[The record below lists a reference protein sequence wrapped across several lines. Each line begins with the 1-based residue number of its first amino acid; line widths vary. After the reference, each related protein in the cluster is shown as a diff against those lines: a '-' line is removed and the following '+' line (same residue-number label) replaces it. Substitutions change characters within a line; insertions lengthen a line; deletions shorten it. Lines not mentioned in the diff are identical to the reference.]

1 VGGDG
6 DDLLEGGNGDDYLD
20 GGNGVD
26 VLNGGAGDDTFK
38 VGDSRNHDQ
47 VDGGDGTDTLV
58 ADLSWF
64 SGDFALDNDPAV
76 TTVLPGGTI
85 YTGIE
90 GFNLTLGAGN
100 DALDNTRT
108 GGSDYWITGDGNDV
122 INSGGGNDVIDAGD
136 GNDTIDSGSGNDVVN
151 AGAGDDVIYH
161 KDGGYDT
168 VDGGAGVD
176 RLVLDFSGDTRKLR
190 EYAYD
195 ATGDLLGAIN
205 WDGVV
210 PDGTVKIRIGGDIN
224 SYYYYL
230 SNVFGVTYS
239 GIEHLE
245 VTGTP
250 YDDWLVGGALADV
263 LRGGGGSD
271 YLVGGDGDDLLEG
284 GNGDDYLD
292 GGNGVDVLNGGAGDD
307 TFLVRDGDRLDGDDG
322 SDTVSCAGAPAAVLV
337 DMSLGLVI
345 NNGYGFQNILASVEN
360 VIGSNYNDVFR
371 GGPGNNAFDGGAGF
385 DTVDYSAA
393 TGGVVVDLRP
403 GTAFQDGMG
412 GQDTLSRIELIIGS
426 SYNDVLIGNGGD
438 NFFDPGTGSDAL
450 DGGAGTDRLVI
461 EWSTVAVAGPGDGI
475 LMDAYDA
482 GGTPIDDP
490 ALAVEWFIRQQ
501 VGTANQVSAR
511 NFETFSLTGTA
522 ADDVLRGTVLADTL
536 SGSAGDD
543 VLDGNLGADLLAGGD
558 GADTFIGTLA
568 HLDGDSIA
576 DLAPDDVIVVSGA
589 RFTGDGVVFSDGKL
603 VIDPSGDGTT
613 NVSIALDGSFT
624 GRFEA
629 TPSDPN
635 DAASTSIRYI
645 AELPVISIKALDAEK
660 PEGEFGVTPFTFEV
674 TRSGDLGGTSSVDYA
689 VSGWGDNPTDWRD
702 FDGPTI
708 GTVFFAPGEALKSIT
723 VDVAK
728 DAHSEFSEDFTV
740 ALSTPVAATV
750 ASHGAVGTITNRTLL
765 VDAGISGE
773 DLHTVYQLT
782 KSAYGLAA
790 LPGGWE
796 RLVAL
801 PAFADKAFDPIR
813 NLDPTTRD
821 KGFDSDGFFIG
832 KSQYSDL
839 GGSGDPPKILVAA
852 HLTLGK
858 IDSIALAA
866 PGGYVYPTYVHGHLY
881 DSVAMLLDAI
891 NSFVESSIDRPDV
904 WVTGHSRGGGQT
916 NEIFEF
922 SNGDGTVFDSARY
935 VGFSS
940 FEVSRSATEK
950 NILHIGYENDPV
962 FREWI
967 SDTSYAKSTRVGT
980 ASSTDHF
987 VYFDHGHI
995 WNYWWGPYTRASH
1008 NFSALD
1014 RIVDAVTLSDA
1025 SGYIGIDTVVLV
1037 DSYSG
1042 TVVDNPGSRN
1052 DHLGSSAVILGDYLN
1067 DHLVGRDRSDVI
1079 FGFSGSDT
1087 IDGGGGNDTVDGGVG
1102 ADVLIGGNGKDIFVG
1117 SQATLNG
1124 DTISDFSPQ
1133 DIIRFDGVLFGSG
1146 QLDYTAGLLLV
1157 DSDTSGTFETAI
1169 KLDGD
1174 FSAGKFVATHSAPSE
1189 PLHTLITYEASDVLV
1204 WIVPSAISKYEGDAG
1219 SVTEYVY
1226 TVIRWGDLE
1235 KTSVVQCTIAP
1246 DGTDGADPDDF
1257 EGGVFPLS
1265 RELTFQKDQTSQDI
1279 RIRVQGDNQK
1289 NENDEGF
1296 KITLSAIKNAT
1307 IVPDKREAVGI
1318 IQDDDTL
1325 PRLSVS
1331 DATARESDGEIVF
1344 KVIRTGDLDY
1354 DSAANWRVE
1363 LPSPAAYGQ
1372 ASDTDLGKVLQGT
1385 VFFHRGSTDPQTI
1398 KVAIVDDPD
1407 FEPSETFPVILDKP
1421 LNAVLTKD
1429 TARGTIKDDD
1439 GDGEVSITAIDADKD
1454 EGTATSAPV
1463 TPTEFTFEVS
1473 RSGKSQDAFS
1483 VKYAVSGSGTHPH
1496 TATVPDDFIGLT
1508 TDTLHF
1514 AENEPSK
1521 IVTIHVAPDDQDEE
1535 DEGFLVT
1542 LSDPTN
1548 DFQIGQ
1554 PDAAFGLIRNDD
1566 DLVFSIAPQ
1575 NASQLEGDKK
1585 TTDFTFTVTRG
1596 GNVHAGDIECSVD
1609 WAVTVGSSG
1618 GPWADRTA
1626 DFDGRIIGTVDF
1638 AADGVL
1644 TKTIHVPVKGETI
1657 PEANEIFDVKL
1668 SHPQRQAGGVSAS
1681 PTIGT
1686 DTARGTI
1693 MDDDSRKLSIVSAV
1707 SKQEGTDTKDPI
1719 ILTEFNFTVTRSNTE
1734 GSLEVPYGVTPGPS
1748 RPADGSDVPGLS
1760 YHDRLIFGDGI
1771 GSAVITVKVQP
1782 DNTIES
1788 DETFFV
1794 ALGETEGW
1802 TFNNRLAVGTIQD
1815 DDAQRVSIS
1824 GVGRSEGSNGGTTP
1838 FKFMVTRSNTKG
1850 ELDLSYTVTP
1860 GPISP
1865 VDGSDIAGLGSFPT
1879 LHFADGEGKQ
1889 TIQVNV
1895 NRDNDKE
1902 PNETFYVTLSD
1913 PGTGLTFGNRQAV
1926 GTISND
1932 DPVPPW
1938 PRPVL
1943 RGDPHLVTLD
1953 GLACDFQ
1960 AVGEFVAMQSADG
1973 TDVAVQIRTTAVGD
1987 LASNITA
1994 VAVLIDGHR
2003 VTITAGAEATLRV
2016 GGVATTVPDD
2026 VGVLPIGSGF
2036 VEYDGSTYT
2045 LTDPGGAG
2053 MIVQPVAGRL
2063 DLVLTVDP
2071 AYAGALYGLLG
2082 NFNGDPTDDL
2092 ALADGTVLTQPVS
2105 FADLYGAYAD
2115 SWRVTEATSL
2125 FDYDAGESTAT
2136 LTDRAFPRQ
2145 IVTLDMLPEEVV
2157 TRATALVDEAG
2168 ISEPALRAAAILDL
2182 ALTGDTSYLL
2192 GATIPVP
2199 VTSVVEIIDAPSPLP
2214 ILTVVGPDSVHW
2226 EGDTGNTSVHFEV
2239 YRSSSVA
2246 GELTVN
2252 YQVLPSGDH
2261 PANADDFGGT
2271 LPSGFLKFD
2280 DGEALKAIEVII
2292 AADTLAEYSEVFAVR
2307 LSVDA
2312 ADRDSVLFSAPSA
2325 TATIENDDG
2334 DLPVRL
2340 DIIALTGIAAEGDA
2354 GLTTLAFEVI
2364 RSGNG
2369 TTETLVDYSVLGIGP
2384 DAAESNDFG
2393 GGVYPRGSLSFLA
2406 GETRKSIAIEVRGD
2420 RTTEPD
2426 KHFVVKLADATNASI
2441 GSETATGIILN
2452 DDVPPPPNLAISGF
2466 DAVKTEGNSDT
2477 TAFTFVVSR
2486 TGDTSAQTA
2495 VDYFVTGLGVEVA
2508 DATDFGGAFP
2518 TGSVIFAAS
2527 ETEKLITIAVSG
2539 DTGVEPDEAFTV
2551 TLGNVVNGTITTASA
2566 DGIILNDDLPPPPEL
2581 AIVTRDAV
2589 KAEGDSGTTML
2600 TFAVTRTGDLGR
2612 TSTVGYTV
2620 AGAGPNPVD
2629 ADDFGGIL
2637 PTGRI
2642 SFAAGEDEKL
2652 LSIAVS
2658 VDTTVEDDEGFVV
2671 TLGDATNGT
2680 VTTASATGTIENDDS
2695 LPPPE
2700 LAITAR
2706 DAVKTE
2712 GDGGNTVFTF
2722 AVSRI
2727 GDTGAETTVD
2737 YLVAG
2742 FGVDPASG
2750 TDFGGA
2756 FPAGSVLFAAGEDE
2770 KLISVEVS
2778 GDNAIEPDEGFSVTL
2793 TNPANA
2799 TLAVASA
2806 VGTIENDDT
2815 LPPPIL
2821 SIAPVHAQRAE
2832 GDTGFTA
2839 FTFVISRS
2847 GDLSTETRVQYG
2859 VSGAATADDFAGGV
2873 LPVGTIVFAAGSA
2886 EQLLS
2891 IDVTGDTRIES
2902 HEAFAVTLHDPV
2914 NGTIATGSAAGV
2926 IFNDDSA
2933 AFSIG
2938 DAPARPP
2945 RSDAGAWE
2953 RSWSHDGVSI
2963 SHKANLDDEAEPFTD
2978 VLFGSSGSGVLAGGD
2993 VSAGDLGVSGQ
3004 TLPSSSV
3011 LQEIDGTEALR
3022 FVLDEEANQITF
3034 QLSRFLR
3041 DDDGTG
3047 LNEAGRL
3054 QLLDADDDLVEELFF
3069 YADQADGTKQIS
3081 LSLADGFKQAIL
3093 SAGAQRGEDFVYGG
3107 YGNADS
3113 SGFGASPF
3121 ATNGS
3126 LHGSDYLVDSVQFV
3140 SGSVDMLLV

>member
-1 VGGDG
+1 
-6 DDLLEGGNGDDYLD
+6 LTY
-20 GGNGVD
+20 
-26 VLNGGAGDDTFK
+26 
-38 VGDSRNHDQ
+38 
-47 VDGGDGTDTLV
+47 
-58 ADLSWF
+58 
-64 SGDFALDNDPAV
+64 DPA
-76 TTVLPGGTI
+76 
-85 YTGIE
+85 
-90 GFNLTLGAGN
+90 
-100 DALDNTRT
+100 
-108 GGSDYWITGDGNDV
+108 
-122 INSGGGNDVIDAGD
+122 
-136 GNDTIDSGSGNDVVN
+136 
-151 AGAGDDVIYH
+151 
-161 KDGGYDT
+161 
-168 VDGGAGVD
+168 
-176 RLVLDFSGDTRKLR
+176 
-190 EYAYD
+190 
-195 ATGDLLGAIN
+195 
-205 WDGVV
+205 
-210 PDGTVKIRIGGDIN
+210 
-224 SYYYYL
+224 
-230 SNVFGVTYS
+230 
-239 GIEHLE
+239 
-245 VTGTP
+245 
-250 YDDWLVGGALADV
+250 
-263 LRGGGGSD
+263 
-271 YLVGGDGDDLLEG
+271 
-284 GNGDDYLD
+284 
-292 GGNGVDVLNGGAGDD
+292 
-307 TFLVRDGDRLDGDDG
+307 
-322 SDTVSCAGAPAAVLV
+322 PA
-337 DMSLGLVI
+337 
-345 NNGYGFQNILASVEN
+345 FQN
-360 VIGSNYNDVFR
+360 
-371 GGPGNNAFDGGAGF
+371 
-385 DTVDYSAA
+385 
-393 TGGVVVDLRP
+393 
-403 GTAFQDGMG
+403 GMG
-412 GQDTLSRIELIIGS
+412 GQDTLVSIEKIIGS
-426 SYNDVLIGNGGD
+426 SNNDVLIGNGDG
-438 NFFDPGTGSDAL
+438 NVFDPGTGGDAL
-450 DGGAGTDRLVI
+450 DGGGGTDRLVI
-461 EWSTVAVAGPGDGI
+461 DWSTVAVTGPGDGI

-482 GGTPIDDP
+482 EGSFTDDP
-490 ALAVEWFIRQQ
+490 TLAVEWFIRQR
-501 VGTANQVSAR
+501 VGTANQVSAL
-511 NFETFSLTGTA
+511 NFEAFRMTGTA

-660 PEGEFGVTPFTFEV
+660 PEGEFGMTPFTFEV
-674 TRSGDLGGTSSVDYA
+674 TRSGDLSGTSSVDYA

-723 VDVAK
+723 VDVAE
-728 DAHSEFSEDFTV
+728 DAHSEFAEGFTV
-740 ALSTPVAATV
+740 ALSTPVAATI

-773 DLHTVYQLT
+773 DLRTVYQLT

-801 PAFADKAFDPIR
+801 PAFGDKAFDPIR

-839 GGSGDPPKILVAA
+839 GGSGDPPKMLVAV

-866 PGGYVYPTYVHGHLY
+866 PGGSVYPTYVHGHLY
-881 DSVAMLLDAI
+881 DSVAMLLDAVS
-891 NSFVESSIDRPDV
+891 SFVESSIDRPDV

-967 SDTSYAKSTRVGT
+967 SDASYARSTRIGT

-995 WNYWWGPYTRASH
+995 WNYWWGPYTRAAH

-1067 DHLVGRDRSDVI
+1067 DHLVGKDKSDVI

-1087 IDGGGGNDTVDGGVG
+1087 IDGGGGNDTVDGGLG
-1102 ADVLIGGNGKDIFVG
+1102 ADVLIGGNGKDIFIG

-1133 DIIRFDGVLFGSG
+1133 DIIRFDGVWFGSG
-1146 QLDYTAGLLLV
+1146 ELDYTGGLLFV
-1157 DSDTSGTFETAI
+1157 DSDKSGTFETAI

-1174 FSAGKFVATHSAPSE
+1174 FSVGKFVATHSAPSE
-1189 PLHTLITYEASDVLV
+1189 PLYTFVTYEASDVLV

-1235 KTSVVQCTIAP
+1235 KTSVFQCTITP
-1246 DGTDGADPDDF
+1246 DGTDGADSDDF

-1296 KITLSAIKNAT
+1296 KITLSAIENAT
-1307 IVPDKREAVGI
+1307 IVPDKKEAVGI

-1344 KVIRTGDLDY
+1344 KVTRTGDLDY

-1385 VFFHRGSTDPQTI
+1385 VFFPRGSTDPQTI

-1473 RSGKSQDAFS
+1473 RSGKSQEAFS

-1521 IVTIHVAPDDQDEE
+1521 IVTIHVAPDDRDEE

-1638 AADGVL
+1638 AADGVV

-1719 ILTEFNFTVTRSNTE
+1719 ILTEFNFTVIRSNTE

-2092 ALADGTVLTQPVS
+2092 ALADGTVLAQPVS

-2125 FDYDAGESTAT
+2125 FDYDASESTTT
-2136 LTDRAFPRQ
+2136 LTDRTFPRQ
-2145 IVTLDMLPEEVV
+2145 IVTLGMLPEEVV
-2157 TRATALVDEAG
+2157 MRATALVDEAG
-2168 ISEPALRAAAILDL
+2168 ISEPVLRAAAILDL
-2182 ALTGDTSYLL
+2182 ALTGDASYLL

-2226 EGDTGNTSVHFEV
+2226 EGDADNTSVHFEV
-2239 YRSSSVA
+2239 YRTGSVA

-2261 PANADDFGGT
+2261 PADADDFGGT
-2271 LPSGFLKFD
+2271 LPSGILEFA
-2280 DGEALKAIEVII
+2280 DGEALKAIDVII
-2292 AADTLAEYSEVFAVR
+2292 AADTLAEYSEIFAVR

-2312 ADRDSVLFSAPSA
+2312 ADRDRVLFAVPSA

-2340 DIIALTGIAAEGDA
+2340 DIIALRGIAAEGDA
-2354 GLTTLAFEVI
+2354 GLTTLTFEVI
-2364 RSGNG
+2364 RSGNAAA
-2369 TTETLVDYSVLGIGP
+2369 ETLVDYLVMGVGP
-2384 DAAESNDFG
+2384 DPAESDDFG
-2393 GGVYPRGSLSFLA
+2393 GGVYPTGTLSFLA
-2406 GETRKSIAIEVRGD
+2406 GETRKSIAIDVRGD
-2420 RTTEPD
+2420 RTIEPD
-2426 KHFVVKLADATNASI
+2426 KHFVVKLADATNASL
-2441 GSETATGIILN
+2441 GFETATGIILN
-2452 DDVPPPPNLAISGF
+2452 DDVPPPPDLVISGL

-2477 TAFTFVVSR
+2477 TAFTFVIRR
-2486 TGDTSAQTA
+2486 TGDTSVETS
-2495 VDYFVTGLGVEVA
+2495 VEYVVTGLGIA
-2508 DATDFGGAFP
+2508 PATAIDFGGLFP
-2518 TGSVIFAAS
+2518 VGTVVFSAN
-2527 ETEKLITIAVSG
+2527 ETEKLINIAVSG
-2539 DTGVEPDEAFTV
+2539 DTDVEPDEAFAV
-2551 TLGNVVNGTITTASA
+2551 TLGNVTNGTITTASA
-2566 DGIILNDDLPPPPEL
+2566 DGTILNDDHLPPPEL
-2581 AIVTRDAV
+2581 AIV
-2589 KAEGDSGTTML
+2589 
-2600 TFAVTRTGDLGR
+2600 
-2612 TSTVGYTV
+2612 
-2620 AGAGPNPVD
+2620 
-2629 ADDFGGIL
+2629 
-2637 PTGRI
+2637 
-2642 SFAAGEDEKL
+2642 
-2652 LSIAVS
+2652 
-2658 VDTTVEDDEGFVV
+2658 
-2671 TLGDATNGT
+2671 
-2680 VTTASATGTIENDDS
+2680 
-2695 LPPPE
+2695 
-2700 LAITAR
+2700 AR

-2712 GDGGNTVFTF
+2712 GDSGSTVFTF
-2722 AVSRI
+2722 AVIRS
-2727 GDTGAETTVD
+2727 GDTSVETSVE

-2742 FGVDPASG
+2742 FGADPASA

-2756 FPAGSVLFAAGEDE
+2756 FPAGSVFFAAGEDE

-2778 GDNAIEPDEGFSVTL
+2778 GDNAVEPDEGFSVTL
-2793 TNPANA
+2793 TNPDNA

-2806 VGTIENDDT
+2806 VGMIENDDT

-2832 GDTGFTA
+2832 GDTGITA

-2847 GDLSTETRVQYG
+2847 GDLSTETTVQYG
-2859 VSGAATADDFAGGV
+2859 VSGAVTADDFSDGA
-2873 LPVGTIVFAAGSA
+2873 LPLGTIVFAPWID
-2886 EQLLS
+2886 EQLLT
-2891 IDVTGDTRIES
+2891 IDVKGDEQIEP
-2902 HEAFAVTLHDPV
+2902 HEAFTVSLRDPV
-2914 NGTIATGSAAGV
+2914 NGTIATASAAGAIV
-2926 IFNDDSA
+2926 NDDSIS
-2933 AFSIG
+2933 FRIG

-2945 RSDAGAWE
+2945 RSDPGAWE
-2953 RSWSHDGVSI
+2953 RSWTQDGVSI
-2963 SHKANLDDEAEPFTD
+2963 WHKSHIENDGEPFTN
-2978 VLFGSSGSGVLAGGD
+2978 VMFGSSGSAALAGGD

-3004 TLPSSSV
+3004 TLATSPV
-3011 LQEIDGTEALR
+3011 RQEIDGTEGLR

-3034 QLSRFLR
+3034 QLSRFLH

-3054 QLLDADDDLVEELFF
+3054 QLLDAEDELVEELFF
-3069 YADQADGTKQIS
+3069 YADGTDGTKQIS
-3081 LSLADGFKQAIL
+3081 LAVAEGFTQAIL
-3093 SAGAQRGEDFVYGG
+3093 SAGAQRGEGFVYGG
-3107 YGNADS
+3107 YGNADGN
-3113 SGFGASPF
+3113 GFGASPF
-3121 ATNGS
+3121 AANGS
-3126 LHGSDYLVDSVQFV
+3126 LHGSEYLVDSVQFV
-3140 SGSVDMLLV
+3140 SGSVDMFLV